1 MKQARMDFLAL
12 LSEEQT
18 PEKLRRK
25 FLLLLM
31 GFQNVERGS
40 VWIRTKAGDT
50 CIEALGKQSGQI
62 KGMVLPKGKPSV
74 VSWVIDKG
82 RMTMAEADLDS
93 RRSGDVEYGPK
104 VKSKLILCFPLFH
117 EDGSVY
123 GAVQIIDTSAQGD
136 RLNLDPDY
144 LKLLQELIDVGAS
157 ALGRSLAAAG
167 LLEGARAPA
176 SGESSSSELVLGASP
191 AFQQVMKIVRNY
203 AATDYPVFIYGE
215 SGTGKELLARE
226 IHSRSPRRNKPF
238 LTQNCSAIPDTL
250 LESELF
256 GYKKGA
262 FTGADR
268 DKMGLFEAA
277 DGGTLFLDEVGEMP
291 FNLQAKLLRVL
302 QEHEIKPLGD
312 SRTKTVDVRI
322 ITATN
327 RDLQAAIRDK
337 DFRQDLFYRLNV
349 LPLRL
354 PPLRERAEDVPLL
367 ARHFLKR
374 EAEHMRLKPK
384 IISREALEFLMAY
397 PWPGNIR
404 ELENIIKQLM
414 VVVHFEVIEL
424 RDFPEHFLAEPR
436 KNPSGP
442 SLAPLLSEAPGP
454 PEPSFEGK
462 SWEDMERAYIG
473 YLLEKHRWNISS
485 AAREAQVNR
494 STFDSRLK
502 RLGIQ
507 KNSDNGA

>member
-1 MKQARMDFLAL
+1 
-12 LSEEQT
+12 
-18 PEKLRRK
+18 
-25 FLLLLM
+25 
-31 GFQNVERGS
+31 
-40 VWIRTKAGDT
+40 
-50 CIEALGKQSGQI
+50 
-62 KGMVLPKGKPSV
+62 
-74 VSWVIDKG
+74 
-82 RMTMAEADLDS
+82 
-93 RRSGDVEYGPK
+93 
-104 VKSKLILCFPLFH
+104 
-117 EDGSVY
+117 
-123 GAVQIIDTSAQGD
+123 VQIIDTSAQGD

-157 ALGRSLAAAG
+157 ALGRSLASAG
-167 LLEGARAPA
+167 LLESARAPA
-176 SGESSSSELVLGASP
+176 LGESSSSELVLGASP

-226 IHSRSPRRNKPF
+226 IHNRSPRRNKPF

-277 DGGTLFLDEVGEMP
+277 GGGTLFLDEIGEMP

-327 RDLQAAIRDK
+327 RDLQAAILDK

-384 IISREALEFLMAY
+384 IISREALEFLMAH

-424 RDFPEHFLAEPR
+424 RDFPDHFLNQTRNTSSGTAAPMSAEALEP
-436 KNPSGP
+436 PSP
-442 SLAPLLSEAPGP
+442 
-454 PEPSFEGK
+454 PSFEGM
-462 SWEDMERAYIG
+462 SWEDMERAYAD

-485 AAREAQVNR
+485 AAREAKVNR

-502 RLGIQ
+502 RLNIQ
-507 KNSDNGA
+507 KNSNNGS